1 VSDPPIVEEL
11 VVEEHLIV
19 EARDVTVRFGGLVAL
34 DHVSLSVAPARIVG
48 LIGPNGAGKSTYFG
62 VLSGLIRPR
71 EGTVRIDG
79 VDVTKASPQARARRG
94 LARTF
99 QRLELFNE
107 LTVREHLVV
116 AYRAQH
122 RPTVF
127 DLARALPRDLLG
139 FGNRP
144 TPGETETVDR
154 ILELLGLTAV
164 ASVSAGAIGLGT
176 GRLVEVARALAA
188 QPRVLLLDE
197 PSSGLDARETDE
209 LAVVLARLRDDE
221 GISLVLVEHNVGMV
235 LGLADDVT
243 VLDFGKEIARGPA
256 DAIRS
261 DAAVQAAYLGS
272 AVP

>member
-1 VSDPPIVEEL
+1 VS
-11 VVEEHLIV
+11 EHPLIQ
-19 EARDVTVRFGGLVAL
+19 ATDVTVRFGGLVAL
-34 DHVSLSVAPARIVG
+34 DHVSLAVPPATIVG

-71 EGTVRIDG
+71 EGIVRIDG

-99 QRLELFNE
+99 QRLELFAE

-116 AYRAQH
+116 AYRAKH
-122 RPTVF
+122 RQTVW

-144 TPGETETVDR
+144 TPGERETVDR
-154 ILELLGLTAV
+154 ILELLGLTAM

-188 QPRVLLLDE
+188 RPRVLLLDE

-209 LAVVLARLRDDE
+209 LATVLARLRDDE
-221 GISLVLVEHNVGMV
+221 GIALVLVEHNVGMV

-243 VLDFGKEIARGPA
+243 VLDFGKEIARGSA
-256 DAIRS
+256 VEIRS
-261 DAAVQAAYLGS
+261 DPAVQAAYLGT
-272 AVP
+272 AAT